1 MPGKP
6 RQDIP
11 ILNVRKE
18 WDCPNCAVT
27 DVTEVAQPHTRMHA
41 CAGMGGL
48 TVPMVEKGR
57 PGRGTGANG
66 VRVRKAVREDF
77 VGKEK
82 GLTYDEQGQPIMAVI
97 TEYPDGSNDTAVFAP
112 SVRVETRF

>member
-1 MPGKP
+1 
-6 RQDIP
+6 
-11 ILNVRKE
+11 
-18 WDCPNCAVT
+18 
-27 DVTEVAQPHTRMHA
+27 
-41 CAGMGGL
+41 MGGL

-57 PGRGTGANG
+57 PGRGVGKNG

-77 VGKEK
+77 V
-82 GLTYDEQGQPIMAVI
+82 V